1 MLNCSYGLIN
11 LHQKIYI
18 MKRII
23 NVDWLSMYCSSELVV
38 EAKKFEFKRAA
49 EGSAQFKE
57 VWHVYNKE
65 DAELYCIMQKNP
77 YSPIIPKNAVMI
89 KVANRYLYRDNW
101 NIEFLNFCMACNITP
116 KSISRIDICCDF
128 EVFDNNL
135 HPEQLIKGFLNN
147 KYLKMRQS
155 KYSLEGEQND
165 GQKFSYLRFG
175 KRENEVSS
183 YIYNKSKELRE
194 VKDKPYIR
202 DQWEQCGIGQNKD
215 VWRLEV
221 SLRTTQ
227 LRTIVQSTGE
237 ILRLDLDFITTK
249 GVLENI
255 YNAVILK
262 YFCFKINDNQK
273 QKRRMK
279 DLVLFKGM
287 STTLEMKVINDK
299 PQTNRMDKIVVKK
312 IANIFSQY
320 RVEDQESFEKVHQAL
335 GIILDQTDLWDY
347 YYERIRPSIGWY
359 KER

>member
-1 MLNCSYGLIN
+1 
-11 LHQKIYI
+11 
-18 MKRII
+18 
-23 NVDWLSMYCSSELVV
+23 MYCSSTLVV

-65 DAELYCIMQKNP
+65 DAELYCIMQKCP
-77 YSPIIPKNAVMI
+77 YSPIIPKNTVMI
-89 KVANRYLYRDNW
+89 KVANRYLYRPNW
-101 NIEFLNFCMACNITP
+101 NIEFLNFCLACNITP

-128 EVFDNNL
+128 ESFDNNL
-135 HPEQLIKGFLNN
+135 HPEALMKGFLNN
-147 KYLKMRQS
+147 KYLKMGQS
-155 KYSLEGEQND
+155 KYSLEGQQGN
-165 GQKFSYLRFG
+165 GQQFSYLRFG

-183 YIYNKSKELRE
+183 YLYNKSKELKE

-202 DQWEQCGIGQNKD
+202 DQWDQCGIGQNKD

-262 YFCFKINDNQK
+262 YFHFKINDNQK

-279 DLVLFKGM
+279 DLVLFKGI
-287 STTLEMKVINDK
+287 STTLEMKIINDK

-320 RVEDQESFEKVHQAL
+320 RVEDQEAFEKVYQAL
-335 GIILDQTDLWDY
+335 GIILDKTDLWDY